1 MHCWSFIFV
10 VFDGLT
16 RKLRTTI
23 WLRVVRFVV
32 ISVSSAKE
40 HESDGLQYEK
50 LRSIVQLLASRLSG
64 STLHILLI
72 FSNNT
77 PILAPIFG

>member
-32 ISVSSAKE
+32 ISVSSVKE

-50 LRSIVQLLASRLSG
+50 LRFGLGQNQSIPY
-64 STLHILLI
+64 
-72 FSNNT
+72 NT
-77 PILAPIFG
+77 A

>member
-16 RKLRTTI
+16 RKLLTTI

-32 ISVSSAKE
+32 ISVSSVKE

-50 LRSIVQLLASRLSG
+50 LPFGLGQNQSIPY
-64 STLHILLI
+64 
-72 FSNNT
+72 NT
-77 PILAPIFG
+77 A